1 VRCRGHLLFAGE
13 TNRTLLIKARIFIAT
28 MTAVVAC
35 VVILWATF
43 FNSALL
49 GLATAMVPLLTALCT
64 GLLTTEYLERRAQ
77 MRQNGETNG

>member
-1 VRCRGHLLFAGE
+1 
-13 TNRTLLIKARIFIAT
+13 LIKARIFIAT

-35 VVILWATF
+35 LVILWATF
-43 FNSALL
+43 FNPKLL

-77 MRQNGETNG
+77 LRQSEETHG